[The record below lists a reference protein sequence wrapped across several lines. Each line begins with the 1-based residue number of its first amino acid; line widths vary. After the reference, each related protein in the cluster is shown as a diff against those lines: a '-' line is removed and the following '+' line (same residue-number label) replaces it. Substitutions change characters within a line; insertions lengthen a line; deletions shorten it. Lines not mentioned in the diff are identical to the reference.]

1 MKKVLL
7 VATVQSHICQFH
19 KPLVKL
25 LHENGVEVHVA
36 AHDNL
41 AVKNGLKLD
50 FVEKVF
56 DLPFERSPFS
66 PKNLKAKKQLKK
78 IIDENEYD
86 VVHCNTPVGGIMTRL
101 AAKDARKKG
110 TKVFYTAHGFHFYKG
125 ASKKNWLIYY
135 PIEKYFATKTD
146 KLITITTEDYALASE
161 KFKTNV
167 CYMHGVGA
175 NNEKYK
181 VLTAEEKSALRKAQ
195 GYSDDDIIF
204 LCTGELNANKNQST
218 AIDAFE
224 MVHNKYPNTKLLL
237 AGNGP
242 TDEMLKAKINEK
254 GLEGKVIMLG
264 YRTDLEIFTG
274 LCDIVV
280 SASFREGMPLNIME
294 GMICEKPIV
303 ASNNRGHRELI
314 AVGETG
320 YIVDAHDAN
329 AFADKMEE
337 FAKDETK
344 RIEFGKR
351 GSERIRPWCM
361 DSIVEELREIY
372 ELK

>member
-1 MKKVLL
+1 MK
-7 VATVQSHICQFH
+7 I
-19 KPLVKL
+19 
-25 LHENGVEVHVA
+25 
-36 AHDNL
+36 
-41 AVKNGLKLD
+41 KNNYDIIHTHTPMGA
-50 FVEKVF
+50 FITRIVF
-56 DLPFERSPFS
+56 CLIK
-66 PKNLKAKKQLKK
+66 KNNTK
-78 IIDENEYD
+78 I
-86 VVHCNTPVGGIMTRL
+86 V
-101 AAKDARKKG
+101 
-110 TKVFYTAHGFHFYKG
+110 YTAHGFHFYKG

-254 GLEGKVIMLG
+254 GLEGTVIMLG

-329 AFADKMEE
+329 AFAEKMEE
-337 FAKDETK
+337 FAKDEAK

-351 GSERIRPWCM
+351 GADRIRPWCM
-361 DSIVEELREIY
+361 DSIVDELREIY
-372 ELK
+372 EL